1 VVALGLPTAASA
13 ADHSTASGGLSLPGA
28 ASTAATSS
36 TDVEATLTAILTDV
50 DGYWTRVFAAID
62 LGEPT
67 VRYAWIPSG
76 RSIRDGCTGGATDP
90 TAAFYCPNDDTIYLN
105 EGFAAA
111 VRDGRLSGWPSGDRP
126 TAALG
131 DMAMAYVVAHEEAHN
146 IQAELGLFDG
156 PYSTTALELHAD
168 CLAGAWAKDAS
179 KRGVVSADDVERA
192 LATAWL
198 VGDYAVHDP
207 GHHGTP
213 EQRRDA
219 LTTGYENLSGCQ
231 AYLQ

>member
-1 VVALGLPTAASA
+1 VVAFGLPSAASA
-13 ADHSTASGGLSLPGA
+13 ADHADSSDLSLPGA
-28 ASTAATSS
+28 AAAAGSRS
-36 TDVEATLTAILTDV
+36 TDLDGTLTAILTDV
-50 DGYWTRVFAAID
+50 DAYWTRVFEAND

-67 VRYAWIPSG
+67 VRYAWIPAGS
-76 RSIRDGCTGGATDP
+76 SVRDGCTGQATDP

-111 VRDGRLSGWPSGDRP
+111 VRDGRLRGWPSGDQP
-126 TAALG
+126 SEALG
-131 DMAMAYVVAHEEAHN
+131 DMAMAYVIAHEEAHN
-146 IQAELGLFDG
+146 IQAELGVFDG
-156 PYSTTALELHAD
+156 PYSTPQIELHAD
-168 CLAGAWAKDAS
+168 CLAGAWAKDAAD
-179 KRGVVSADDVERA
+179 RDVVNADDVERA

-213 EQRRDA
+213 EQRHDA
-219 LTTGYENLSGCQ
+219 LMTGYEDLSGCR